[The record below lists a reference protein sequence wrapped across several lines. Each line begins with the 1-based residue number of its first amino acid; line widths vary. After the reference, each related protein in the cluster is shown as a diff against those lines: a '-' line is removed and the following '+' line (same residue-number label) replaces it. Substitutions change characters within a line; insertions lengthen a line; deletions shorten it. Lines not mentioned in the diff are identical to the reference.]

1 MQREENW
8 EVPLNVLP
16 TCKCCMLG
24 WTCDKGT
31 NRQTDEQTLG
41 LPFHFI
47 RRWMCYGDRVCG
59 QVRLNIWVWDF
70 EYDVYSCSIS
80 LFTLL
85 LIDSDLERLK
95 NAVDTFLETE
105 IVTNQ
110 QILTTGDFFPWKK
123 RISNFFKLREE
134 ICKFKRMIKLLLK
147 TRLFTESF
155 SNNECKKGIYLW
167 VKIPLRDYP

>member
-16 TCKCCMLG
+16 KCKCCMLG

-123 RISNFFKLREE
+123 RISNYNVSNSEK
-134 ICKFKRMIKLLLK
+134 KSANLK
-147 TRLFTESF
+147 EWSSF
-155 SNNECKKGIYLW
+155 YWK
-167 VKIPLRDYP
+167 RDYLQNLLAIMNARKGFIYGWKYH